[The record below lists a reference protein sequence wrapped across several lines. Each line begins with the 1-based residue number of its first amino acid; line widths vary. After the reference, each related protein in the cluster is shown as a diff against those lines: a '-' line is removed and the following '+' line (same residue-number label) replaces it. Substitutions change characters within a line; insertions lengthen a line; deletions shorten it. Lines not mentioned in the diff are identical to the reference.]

1 MKIIADEWMS
11 LDGVV
16 QSPSGPDEDP
26 GGGFRHGGWHM
37 RYVDTV
43 SRHWVVKGVQS
54 ATAFLF
60 GRRTYQ
66 TFAAHWPTAGP
77 DEQPLAGPLNNRPK
91 YVASRTLSGPLG
103 WQHARLLDGDAVAAV
118 RALAT
123 HGAGDL
129 HLIGS
134 AELTR
139 TLIAA
144 GLVDELR
151 LMIDPV
157 LLGGGKTLF
166 PADGGLRTWRLVE
179 NVPTSTGA
187 MLATYARQT

>member
-1 MKIIADEWMS
+1 MKIIADQWMS

-16 QSPSGPDEDP
+16 QSPSAPGEDP
-26 GGGFRHGGWHM
+26 TGGFRHGGWHT
-37 RYVDTV
+37 RYLDTV
-43 SRHWVVKGVQS
+43 SRHWVAKGIQS
-54 ATAFLF
+54 ATAFLL

-77 DEQPLAGPLNNRPK
+77 DEQILAEPLNTRPK
-91 YVASRTLSGPLG
+91 HVASRTLTGPLD
-103 WQHARLLDGDAVAAV
+103 WQNARLLDGDAVDAV
-118 RALAT
+118 RRLAAT
-123 HGAGDL
+123 GHGDL

-134 AELTR
+134 ADLTR

-157 LLGGGKTLF
+157 LLGGGKTIF
-166 PADGGLRTWRLVE
+166 PTDGDLRPWRLVE
-179 NVPTSTGA
+179 NVPTPTGA
-187 MLATYARQT
+187 MLATYTREP

>member
-1 MKIIADEWMS
+1 MKIVADEWMS

-26 GGGFRHGGWHM
+26 SGGFRHGGWHL
-37 RYVDTV
+37 RYFDTV
-43 SRHWVVKGVQS
+43 SHHWVAKGVTG
-54 ATAFLF
+54 AAAFLL
-60 GRRTYQ
+60 GRRTYE
-66 TFAAHWPTAGP
+66 TFAAYWPTAGP
-77 DEQPLAGPLNNRPK
+77 DEQTLAEPLNTRPK
-91 YVASRTLSGPLG
+91 HVASRTLTSPLS
-103 WQHARLLDGDAVAAV
+103 WHNSHLLDGDAVDAV
-118 RALAT
+118 RRLAAT
-123 HGAGDL
+123 GSGEL

-157 LLGGGKTLF
+157 LLGPGKTFF
-166 PADGGLRTWRLVE
+166 PADGDRRAWRLVE
-179 NVPTSTGA
+179 NIPTPTGA
-187 MLATYARQT
+187 MLATYARET

>member
-1 MKIIADEWMS
+1 
-11 LDGVV
+11 
-16 QSPSGPDEDP
+16 
-26 GGGFRHGGWHM
+26 M
-37 RYVDTV
+37 RYFDTV
-43 SRHWVVKGVQS
+43 SQHWVARNVRGAS
-54 ATAFLF
+54 ALLF
-60 GRRTYQ
+60 GRRTYE

-77 DEQPLAGPLNNRPK
+77 DEQPLAGPLNNQPK
-91 YVASRTLSGPLG
+91 YVASRTLTGPLG
-103 WQHARLLDGDAVAAV
+103 WHNARLLDGDAIDAV
-118 RALAT
+118 RDLAA
-123 HGAGDL
+123 HGSGEL

-151 LMIDPV
+151 LMVDPV

-166 PADGGLRTWRLVE
+166 PADGALRAWRLVE

-187 MLATYARQT
+187 MLATYAREAGPR